1 MASLG
6 QDLKR
11 ERELRAISL
20 QDMAEQTK
28 INIRFLRAL
37 EEDKLDVL
45 PGGFFVKAM
54 LRSYSKCLGID
65 EGSVLNKYQ
74 EDLFLEQ
81 EADTADKP
89 KIEVLLSIP
98 KRNDAPEKI
107 LRSERKPRVKD
118 RRNRLFWTLAGIATL
133 CVAAVL
139 TAVYFFFL
147 RPRPAAR
154 PASKPP
160 VVAPAENPAA
170 PAGRPAVVA
179 SPPAAASEMRLE
191 LTFTAETWIQVAA
204 DGDVRIDG
212 MYQPG
217 ATVSC
222 AARREFVLQTGNAGG
237 FDFRV
242 DGRPG
247 KPLGTSG
254 AVRTNVRI
262 ARDTLEQF
270 LR

>member
-20 QDMAEQTK
+20 QDIAEQTK

-45 PGGFFVKAM
+45 PGGFFVKAI
-54 LRSYSKCLGID
+54 LRAYSRYLGID

-74 EDLFLEQ
+74 EDIFLEQ
-81 EADTADKP
+81 EAVTADKS
-89 KIEVLLSIP
+89 KAEVRPSIP
-98 KRNDAPEKI
+98 KPNGAPKKV

-118 RRNRLFWTLAGIATL
+118 RRDRLFWTLAGIAAL
-133 CVAAVL
+133 CFVAVV
-139 TAVYFFFL
+139 TAVYVVFL
-147 RPRPAAR
+147 RARPGDRPA
-154 PASKPP
+154 PKPP
-160 VVAPAENPAA
+160 VVAPAENSAVSSA
-170 PAGRPAVVA
+170 RPSVA
-179 SPPAAASEMRLE
+179 SPPATTPEMRLE
-191 LTFTAETWIQVAA
+191 LTFTAATWIQVAA
-204 DGDVRIDG
+204 DGNVRIDG
-212 MYQPG
+212 LYQPG
-217 ATVSC
+217 ATASC
-222 AARREFVLQTGNAGG
+222 AAKREFVLQTGNAGG
-237 FDFRV
+237 FDYRV

-247 KPLGTSG
+247 KPLGASG